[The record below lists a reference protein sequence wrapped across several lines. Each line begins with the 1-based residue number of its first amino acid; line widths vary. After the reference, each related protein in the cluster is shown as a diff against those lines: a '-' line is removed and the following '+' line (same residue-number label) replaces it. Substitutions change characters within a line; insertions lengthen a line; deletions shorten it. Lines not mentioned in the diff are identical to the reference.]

1 MCYITVT
8 LGYSGFSQCRT
19 KTLNICSEMKK
30 GDQYED
36 VIQICCKIDDGFVY
50 LRNAFVQGALI
61 CFRKVQI

>member
-8 LGYSGFSQCRT
+8 LGYSGFSQCFEP
-19 KTLNICSEMKK
+19 KLWILYSEIKK

-50 LRNAFVQGALI
+50 LRNAFV
-61 CFRKVQI
+61 

>member
-1 MCYITVT
+1 MCYITVI
-8 LGYSGFSQCRT
+8 LGYSGLSQCRT

-50 LRNAFVQGALI
+50 LRNAFV
-61 CFRKVQI
+61 